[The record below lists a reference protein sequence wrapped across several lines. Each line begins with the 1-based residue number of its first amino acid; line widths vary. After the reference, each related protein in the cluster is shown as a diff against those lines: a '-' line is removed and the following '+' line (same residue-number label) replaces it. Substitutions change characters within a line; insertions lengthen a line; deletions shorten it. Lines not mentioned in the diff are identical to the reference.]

1 VNKPTG
7 IVVKLGIT
15 RTAIKAHVSAT
26 DQNWKGGVV
35 SMRKESRQVP
45 ETVREYLSSLGKK
58 GGAAKTEAKVDAA
71 RRNGR
76 LGGRPKKAK

>member
-1 VNKPTG
+1 MK
-7 IVVKLGIT
+7 
-15 RTAIKAHVSAT
+15 
-26 DQNWKGGVV
+26 
-35 SMRKESRQVP
+35 KESRQVP
-45 ETVREYLSSLGKK
+45 ETVREYLSSLVKK